1 MRYYTTLLLIEQKLI
16 QNAEAEM
23 STAGLYF
30 MLLFSDWFDVSTHD
44 RSDVKLVLQMTLKS
58 NETENVT
65 S

>member
-16 QNAEAEM
+16 QNTEAEM

>member
-23 STAGLYF
+23 STAGQYF